1 MDEGKTARRVII
13 DPALPENEQRWL
25 RHISGFWLPPGDR
38 GSRPEQDSM
47 DDRMAAVAS
56 ARELKAAREEY
67 FGQVGMGL
75 ASAVAA
81 VLAGSGL
88 MWLSGFFLAS
98 FFHWCAAIAFIVS
111 ACSLAWSIFWGVL
124 YVRELRRPLKIAGE
138 RSGHYVCLCDV
149 VGSEGRLLRQAV
161 AAYDTVMDSA
171 ALREGV
177 LDSAR
182 IQAELP
188 QLLWEVAARAQA
200 TSRIA
205 VRHESFEARGNAVA
219 NEVLAHRAKVLV
231 DSRAALKRSVAALE
245 QYASRVHAIDELI
258 AVREEAEREEK
269 LAPTYMDVLSS
280 PTASM
285 SADVVDAISKEAQA
299 AAEVLADV
307 LRNHYAGET
316 SQRPGGDGQRSTQ
329 L

>member
-1 MDEGKTARRVII
+1 LDEGKTARRVII
-13 DPALPENEQRWL
+13 DPALPEMEQRSL
-25 RHISGFWLPPGDR
+25 RRISGFRLPTGDR
-38 GSRPEQDSM
+38 GPRPEQESM
-47 DDRMAAVAS
+47 DDRMAAEAS
-56 ARELKAAREEY
+56 ARALKTDRAEY
-67 FGQVGMGL
+67 FGQVGMAL

-81 VLAGSGL
+81 VLVGSGL

-124 YVRELRRPLKIAGE
+124 YVWEIRRPLKIARE

-161 AAYDTVMDSA
+161 AAYDTVMESDA
-171 ALREGV
+171 RREGAI
-177 LDSAR
+177 DSTR

-205 VRHESFEARGNAVA
+205 VRHESFQARGNAVA
-219 NEVLAHRAKVLV
+219 NEVLARRAEVLV
-231 DSRAALKRSVAALE
+231 DSRAALERSVTALE
-245 QYASRVHAIDELI
+245 QYASRVRAIDELI
-258 AVREEAEREEK
+258 AVRDEVEREEK
-269 LAPTYMDVLSS
+269 LAPTYLDVLSS
-280 PTASM
+280 PTAST

-299 AAEVLADV
+299 TAEVLADI

-316 SQRPGGDGQRSTQ
+316 SQRPGEDGQRSTQ
-329 L
+329 P